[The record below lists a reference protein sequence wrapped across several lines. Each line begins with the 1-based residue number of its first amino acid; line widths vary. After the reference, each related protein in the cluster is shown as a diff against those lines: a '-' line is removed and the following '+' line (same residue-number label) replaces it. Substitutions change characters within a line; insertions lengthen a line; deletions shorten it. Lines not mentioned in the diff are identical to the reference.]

1 MITALNYCLG
11 FSRCVS
17 LGMERSRRK
26 EDSLQCGINIE
37 TGGRRGEEQK
47 ALLMNIKIILHTAAA
62 RESRETV
69 LQLDTGRV
77 RKQEEKM

>member
-1 MITALNYCLG
+1 M
-11 FSRCVS
+11 S
-17 LGMERSRRK
+17 LGTERRRRK
-26 EDSLQCGINIE
+26 EDSLQCGNINIE